1 MSLPRS
7 IDRAD
12 LGGATVTVPTTTE
25 TVILTGPNL
34 QTPKDTSVLAVI
46 ASLSMV
52 QGTGATGL
60 TLRLRMGSAVTG
72 TQVGQPYV
80 VTTPSS
86 IQTLSVSFV
95 VTFPSYSTDY
105 VQVSLTAQ
113 QTAASGNGNV
123 TAAAMLAISF

>member
-1 MSLPRS
+1 MGVVRS

-25 TVILTGPNL
+25 TVVLTGPNL

-80 VTTPSS
+80 VTTPAA

-95 VTFPSYSTDY
+95 ITFPSYSTDY

>member
-1 MSLPRS
+1 MSVPRS
-7 IDRAD
+7 IDRSD

-25 TVILTGPNL
+25 TVVLVGPTL
-34 QTPKDTSVLAVI
+34 QTPKDTSIVAVI
-46 ASLSMV
+46 VSLSMV

-60 TLRLRMGSAVTG
+60 TLRLRLGSTVGG

-86 IQTLSVSFV
+86 IQTLTVSFV
-95 VTFPSYSTDY
+95 VTFPAYSTDY
-105 VQVSLTAQ
+105 VQVCLTAQ

-123 TAAAMLAISF
+123 TAAAMVAISF

>member
-7 IDRAD
+7 IDRSD
-12 LGGATVTVPTTTE
+12 LGGATVSVPTTTE

-34 QTPKDTSVLAVI
+34 QTPKDTSVLAII

-60 TLRLRMGSAVTG
+60 TLRLRLGSAVTG

-95 VTFPSYSTDY
+95 ITFPSYSTDY

-123 TAAAMLAISF
+123 TAAALLAISF